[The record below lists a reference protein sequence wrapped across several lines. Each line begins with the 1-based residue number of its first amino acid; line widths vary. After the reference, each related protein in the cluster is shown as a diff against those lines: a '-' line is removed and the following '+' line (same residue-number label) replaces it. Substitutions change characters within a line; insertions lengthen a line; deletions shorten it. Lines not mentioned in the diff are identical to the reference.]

1 MCVVVTYDCDSWI
14 KRGASRPAV
23 AGSVSPEWE
32 IFFRKSMELSY
43 GVPEGVNGTRKKMSP
58 VAWTDGLFVFA
69 PFAVRVVETGSASYE
84 LAM

>member
-43 GVPEGVNGTRKKMSP
+43 GVPEGVNGTRKNLSP
-58 VAWTDGLFVFA
+58 VAWTA
-69 PFAVRVVETGSASYE
+69 CSYLRRLRIE
-84 LAM
+84 LSSKLALPQAESS